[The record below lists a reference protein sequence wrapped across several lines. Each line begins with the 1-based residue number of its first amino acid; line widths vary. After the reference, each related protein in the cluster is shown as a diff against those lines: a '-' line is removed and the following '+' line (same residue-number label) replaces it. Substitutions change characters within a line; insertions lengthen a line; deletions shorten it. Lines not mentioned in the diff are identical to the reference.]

1 MSRYST
7 FSGVN
12 ILITGAASGIG
23 KALAQHLFLKEHANV
38 LLADI
43 NLKGLSELKIELQDQ
58 QNQATISIFE
68 VDISS
73 ETSVGALVK
82 ELKDSPIDI
91 LINNAGIVGV
101 GTFEN
106 TPIKDLQRII
116 DINLMGTIRFTHAI
130 LPLVLQSERPS
141 IITITSAAG
150 YVAAPGLSAYSAS
163 KFGLT
168 GFMNS
173 LRAELKG
180 RAQVCTV
187 SPAFIRTDLAQNATN
202 KETDPAKQKM
212 DRFLQEKG
220 DDPKTVVR
228 AVVKALRKNRKQVLV
243 NGQAYFLY
251 YLNRY
256 APWLSNILINLMYKV
271 LKKEGIISE

>member
-1 MSRYST
+1 MNGYST
-7 FSGVN
+7 LSGVN

-23 KALAQHLFLKEHANV
+23 KALAQHLFLNENANL

-43 NLKGLSELKIELQDQ
+43 NLQGLDELKAELQKQ
-58 QNQATISIFE
+58 RNQGSIKIFE

-73 ETSVGALVK
+73 ETSVQMLVSG
-82 ELKDSPIDI
+82 LKDSSIDI

-101 GTFEN
+101 GTFES
-106 TPIKDLQRII
+106 TPINDLQRII
-116 DINLMGTIRFTHAI
+116 DVNLMGTIRLTHAI
-130 LPLVLQSERPS
+130 LPFVLQSKKPS

-168 GFMNS
+168 GFMDS

-202 KETDPAKQKM
+202 KDADPAKQKM
-212 DRFLQEKG
+212 DQFLQEKG
-220 DDPKTVVR
+220 DDPITVVR
-228 AVVKALRKNRKQVLV
+228 SVVKALKKHRKRVLV
-243 NGQAYFLY
+243 NGQAKFLY
-251 YLNRY
+251 YLNKF
-256 APWLSNILINLMYKV
+256 APWLSTIFINLMYNA

>member
-1 MSRYST
+1 LSGYST
-7 FSGVN
+7 LNGVN

-23 KALAQHLFLKEHANV
+23 KALAQHLFLKENANL
-38 LLADI
+38 LLADL
-43 NLKGLSELKIELQDQ
+43 NLKGLEELKVELESQT
-58 QNQATISIFE
+58 NVGTIKVFE
-68 VDISS
+68 TDISS
-73 ETSVGALVK
+73 ENSVGSLVN

-101 GTFEN
+101 GTFEH
-106 TPIKDLQRII
+106 TPINDLQRII
-116 DINLMGTIRFTHAI
+116 DVNLMGTIRFTHAI
-130 LPLVLQSERPS
+130 LPFVLQSERPS
-141 IITITSAAG
+141 IVTITSAAG

-168 GFMNS
+168 GFMDS

-180 RAQVCTV
+180 LAQVCTV
-187 SPAFIRTDLAQNATN
+187 SPAFIRSGLARNAIN

-212 DRFLQEKG
+212 DQFLQDKG

-228 AVVKALRKNRKQVLV
+228 AVVKALKKNRKRVLV

-251 YLNRY
+251 YLSKY
-256 APWLSNILINLMYKV
+256 APWLSNILIDLMYKM
-271 LKKEGIISE
+271 LKKEGVISE

>member
-1 MSRYST
+1 MSGYST
-7 FSGVN
+7 FNGVN

-23 KALAQHLFLKEHANV
+23 KALAQHLFLKEHANL
-38 LLADI
+38 LLADV
-43 NLKGLSELKIELQDQ
+43 NLQGLEVLKAELQKQRDQ
-58 QNQATISIFE
+58 GSIKIFE

-73 ETSVGALVK
+73 ETSVQTLVS
-82 ELKDSPIDI
+82 ELKDNTIDI

-101 GTFEN
+101 GTFES
-106 TPIKDLQRII
+106 TPIHDLQRII
-116 DINLMGTIRFTHAI
+116 DVNLKGTIRCTHAV
-130 LPLVLQSERPS
+130 LPLVLRSKKPS

-168 GFMNS
+168 GFMDS

-202 KETDPAKQKM
+202 KDADPAKQKM
-212 DRFLQEKG
+212 NQFLQKKG
-220 DDPKTVVR
+220 DDPITVVR
-228 AVVKALRKNRKQVLV
+228 AVVKALKKNRKRVLV
-243 NGQAYFLY
+243 NGQANFLY
-251 YLNRY
+251 YLHKY
-256 APWLSNILINLMYKV
+256 APWLNTIFIDLMFKM